1 MLWLVNNTRNVGL
14 VVAAACLIALCWD
27 TARLR
32 RQDGNRSRT
41 IRPWIWNALLLWF
54 ALLPITFRVPGNTLF
69 EQATASIGSSITE
82 HTGSEGGDTNA
93 SAQSPVVDALPST
106 VSDYITANYSGISVV
121 DTEVNDGSYEVS
133 LSDGRYLVFDSAGT
147 FVSEHTFAEA
157 LAAAEGATGLPGEG
171 ASGEESAGG
180 EGGSEGFFAPHG
192 YKPSLTLPVHIA
204 TGSAMSLVGPFLVN
218 RSLRNR
224 FRRGHRVLGRVF
236 IASGIVAGLLG
247 TAMAIVGPLT
257 RFDRWMTGTMG
268 VWLAVSCG
276 LSLYFIRKRQVSR
289 HREWTIRAFAASLT
303 IASHRLYVLVPAG
316 WQFLP
321 SRPGDGS
328 DFYLSVI
335 TLATGELIV
344 RQPWAKRSKP
354 RAPKAR
360 VAPASA

>member
-1 MLWLVNNTRNVGL
+1 MVLLANNIRNIGL
-14 VVAAACLIALCWD
+14 AVVVVCLIALCWD

-32 RQDGNRSRT
+32 RQNGNRRRT
-41 IRPWIWNALLLWF
+41 VRPWIWNALLLWF
-54 ALLPITFRVPGNTLF
+54 AVLPIMFRIPGNTLF
-69 EQATASIGSSITE
+69 EQAAASSGSAATE
-82 HTGSEGGDTNA
+82 QDGSEAEGTAG
-93 SAQSPVVDALPST
+93 SAQLPAGPALPST
-106 VSDYITANYSGISVV
+106 VSDYITANYSGVSVV
-121 DTEVNDGSYEVS
+121 DTEVNDGKFEVA
-133 LSDGRYLVFDSAGT
+133 LNDDRYLVFDSAGT

-157 LAAAEGATGLPGEG
+157 LAAAEGATGLSGQG

-180 EGGSEGFFAPHG
+180 EGGSEGFFAPHD

-204 TGSAMSLVGPFLVN
+204 TGVAMSLAGPFLAN

-224 FRRGHRVLGRVF
+224 FRRGHRVLGRIF

-257 RFDRWMTGTMG
+257 PFDRWMTGTMG

-276 LSLYFIRKRQVSR
+276 LGLYFIRKRQVSR
-289 HREWTIRAFAASLT
+289 HREWAIRAFAASLT

-321 SRPGDGS
+321 SRPGDGA

-344 RQPWAKRSKP
+344 RQPWAKRSKAGGA
-354 RAPKAR
+354 RAR
-360 VAPASA
+360 VAPAST